1 MQSLLAVSR
10 RKFLGLL
17 SAAGLFR
24 ATEPLAAEVSTAA
37 VRPATG
43 YKALTPSQVARLEAI
58 AEQII
63 PQDQDPGA
71 REAGVVH
78 YIDNILA
85 MNPSH
90 EHPPRVP
97 NPGLVTLAGY
107 QSEKLPLY
115 VAGLEGVDQTSKL
128 TYGRKFVELPFDQ
141 QTSVLKSLEQGTAQ
155 GEAWRSVSSRDFFA
169 MVWGHVLEGFYGP
182 PDDGGNRNYV
192 SWKMVGYPEHTG
204 TM

>member
-10 RKFLGLL
+10 RKFLVLL

-24 ATEPLAAEVSTAA
+24 ATEPLAADASAA
-37 VRPATG
+37 AGRSAPG
-43 YKALTPSQVARLEAI
+43 YKVLKPSQVARLEAI

-63 PQDQDPGA
+63 PQDQGPGA

-85 MNPSH
+85 RNQSH
-90 EHPPRVP
+90 EPLPHVP
-97 NPGLVTLAGY
+97 HAGLVTLAGY

-115 VAGLEGVDQTSKL
+115 AAGLEGVNQTSRL
-128 TYGRKFVELPFDQ
+128 IYGRKFVALSFDQ
-141 QTSVLKSLEQGTAQ
+141 QTSVLKSLEQGRAQ
-155 GEAWRSVSSRDFFA
+155 GEVWRSVSSQDFFA

-182 PDDGGNRNYV
+182 PDDGGNRNYA
-192 SWKMVGYPEHTG
+192 SWKMVGFPERTG
-204 TM
+204 ML